1 MKHNRSHPTL
11 SLPLSLVFALIL
23 AGLLLVPSAAK
34 AGFFDD
40 FRADA
45 FTSVS
50 TITDSVTG
58 GLTSF
63 FTNLKDA
70 LKRESEKTSPNNPQ
84 TSPKEEPKKQNEK
97 QKQGTPALVSPAPS
111 DLEARIPSKIPSQ
124 PTITP
129 TPFRGRSPDQRVG
142 VERTVERVVRVPVLP
157 PPTPVPASSILDTVN
172 DKLSQLE
179 NKLKAEIYRV
189 ASNASS
195 QSNALSR
202 VVSLTNKIDN
212 LSNVTISNATLSG
225 SVSGLTDD
233 HVPDTITASNY
244 LPLSG
249 GTLTGALVG
258 TSATTTNFFSTTAS
272 STNLFATSLAVGGA
286 TLGNTTIGGTLSVSG
301 LASLSGAAST
311 TRLSIFDTAYFGGT
325 ATTTVSQT
333 AVNLPTGGTYQIN
346 SANVLSNNT
355 LGAGVLSSS
364 LTSLGTLSSLAVSG
378 LSSLSNASSTQLSI
392 FNNAYFG
399 ATATSSFSSTGAL
412 TLITPLLVG
421 SGGTGLTSY
430 TAGDVLYAS
439 GTGTLAGTS
448 TPNLKSTLALNLV
461 ENTAL
466 STWAGG
472 TALTTLGTIS
482 TGVWSGTS
490 IADAKIDDNITL
502 TNITQITNRAISD
515 TSGTLTVARGG
526 TGQTSFGQG
535 WLHSD
540 GTTFTSSTSPT
551 VNYLTATSTTAT
563 STFAAGI
570 QTTALNIT
578 GTSATSTF
586 ARGIELAAG
595 CFSINGTCVGGASG
609 TQGQLSF
616 YNTTGTTLT
625 ATSTLTLTQAGLFG
639 LGTSTPYS
647 KLSVWGGG
655 TGTGQLFEL
664 TNSASTTIAK
674 FLDNGTAYIL
684 GNLGIGTTSPY
695 RKLSITDTVSAA
707 QAVIAYDSSRYTEL
721 QTNSVGDFI
730 ITTQGN
736 DALLNNDNLWVCT
749 GGSCPSGTPTGQGNL
764 IVENRLGIGTS
775 SPYATLSVVGE
786 TVSTYFTATSATAT
800 STFAGGL
807 KLNKAGT
814 GIEFQDGT
822 IQTTAAAAIPA
833 GVISLYGGTVAPTGW
848 LLCDGAAVSRTTYA
862 ALFTA
867 IGTSFG
873 AGDGSTTFNV
883 PDGRGR
889 APIGA
894 GQGSGLTNRALAGT
908 GGAETHTLSTSE
920 IPSHTHSLTVMD
932 NSSSLGTNPARGVD
946 GGAVL
951 NTNTTGG
958 GGAHNNMQPFLVLTF
973 IIKI

>member
-1 MKHNRSHPTL
+1 M
-11 SLPLSLVFALIL
+11 
-23 AGLLLVPSAAK
+23 
-34 AGFFDD
+34 
-40 FRADA
+40 
-45 FTSVS
+45 
-50 TITDSVTG
+50 
-58 GLTSF
+58 
-63 FTNLKDA
+63 
-70 LKRESEKTSPNNPQ
+70 
-84 TSPKEEPKKQNEK
+84 
-97 QKQGTPALVSPAPS
+97 
-111 DLEARIPSKIPSQ
+111 
-124 PTITP
+124 
-129 TPFRGRSPDQRVG
+129 
-142 VERTVERVVRVPVLP
+142 
-157 PPTPVPASSILDTVN
+157 
-172 DKLSQLE
+172 
-179 NKLKAEIYRV
+179 
-189 ASNASS
+189 
-195 QSNALSR
+195 
-202 VVSLTNKIDN
+202 
-212 LSNVTISNATLSG
+212 
-225 SVSGLTDD
+225 
-233 HVPDTITASNY
+233 
-244 LPLSG
+244 
-249 GTLTGALVG
+249 
-258 TSATTTNFFSTTAS
+258 
-272 STNLFATSLAVGGA
+272 
-286 TLGNTTIGGTLSVSG
+286 
-301 LASLSGAAST
+301 
-311 TRLSIFDTAYFGGT
+311 
-325 ATTTVSQT
+325 
-333 AVNLPTGGTYQIN
+333 
-346 SANVLSNNT
+346 
-355 LGAGVLSSS
+355 
-364 LTSLGTLSSLAVSG
+364 TSLGTLSSLAVSG

-578 GTSATSTF
+578 STSATSTF

-595 CFSINGTCVGGASG
+595 CFSVNGTCVGGSALPSG
-609 TQGQLSF
+609 AAGQTLS
-616 YNTTGTTLT
+616 YVGTALT
-625 ATSTLTLTQAGLFG
+625 ATSTIFLSTGQLVG

-664 TNSASTTIAK
+664 TNNASTTVAK

-695 RKLSITDTVSAA
+695 RKLSITDTVSTA
-707 QAVIAYDSSRYTEL
+707 QAVIAYDSTRYTEL

-736 DALLNNDNLWVCT
+736 DAFLNNDNLWVCT

-786 TVSTYFTATSATAT
+786 TVSSYFTATSTTAT
-800 STFAGGL
+800 STIAGIL
-807 KLNKAGT
+807 AVGT
-814 GIEFQDGT
+814 
-822 IQTTAAAAIPA
+822 TTPFSFKQ
-833 GVISLYGGTVAPTGW
+833 ISSV
-848 LLCDGAAVSRTTYA
+848 
-862 ALFTA
+862 
-867 IGTSFG
+867 
-873 AGDGSTTFNV
+873 
-883 PDGRGR
+883 
-889 APIGA
+889 
-894 GQGSGLTNRALAGT
+894 
-908 GGAETHTLSTSE
+908 
-920 IPSHTHSLTVMD
+920 
-932 NSSSLGTNPARGVD
+932 SLGLYD
-946 GGAVL
+946 SGG
-951 NTNTTGG
+951 N
-958 GGAHNNMQPFLVLTF
+958 LVVIF
-973 IIKI
+973 DEN